1 MRVEEAGKYLR
12 LYREDGEH
20 IVASRFLGWRQEKA
34 KLYVTVENNV
44 VNNILLGRDVAPK
57 EYAPLHADEGYLKS
71 TRFAMCKRWLRWAIF
86 SIVTQWV

>member
-20 IVASRFLGWRQEKA
+20 IVASRFLGWRQEKG
-34 KLYVTVENNV
+34 KPYVTVENNM
-44 VNNILLGRDVAPK
+44 VNNILLGRDV
-57 EYAPLHADEGYLKS
+57 G
-71 TRFAMCKRWLRWAIF
+71 LRWAIF